1 VWQGADFREFLSDN
15 ILILEHLAAHPT
27 ERIELAKLIP
37 RWQERLKT
45 WRAWMCTQSKQT
57 NEQVVQG
64 MPLDRIGGN
73 CEIFF
78 TKHIISIYHQNFI
91 INIIFDLFI
100 YRSKPMFLQRLY

>member
-1 VWQGADFREFLSDN
+1 MSDN

-27 ERIELAKLIP
+27 ERIDLAKLIP

-64 MPLDRIGGN
+64 VPLDRIGGN
-73 CEIFF
+73 CTNKF
-78 TKHIISIYHQNFI
+78 TKHVISIYQQNLI
-91 INIIFDLFI
+91 IIMTFDLFI
-100 YRSKPMFLQRLY
+100 SGTKLMFLWRLYSS

>member
-1 VWQGADFREFLSDN
+1 VSDN

-64 MPLDRIGGN
+64 VPLDRIGGN
-73 CEIFF
+73 CTIFF
-78 TKHIISIYHQNFI
+78 FY
-91 INIIFDLFI
+91 
-100 YRSKPMFLQRLY
+100 